1 MTIAEKLLKIAENEQ
16 KVYEAGQKSEYDRLT
31 LEVTNNMTV
40 NNTRVHYANIFG
52 YGNWGGFKFAYPI
65 KPTGNIAMMFY
76 NSPMTELPTPLDF
89 SEIMTKASANSYTY
103 RRSAFAY
110 CTNLKEIDFS
120 AETGINMR
128 AIDGLEEWFIGC
140 RKLETIKGLNVH
152 EGTIFNTSNSNGAF
166 NLCDAL
172 VNLTFANGS
181 VIGKSLDIHWSKNL
195 SQASYYNIITHL
207 SPTSGGVLTV
217 PTTASSVYDAAAGAG
232 SWDMTLS
239 MHLPS
244 NWSVEYA

>member
-16 KVYEAGQKSEYDRLT
+16 KVYEAGQKSEYDRFT
-31 LEVTNNMTV
+31 LEITNRITV
-40 NNTRVHYANIFG
+40 NNTRVHYNNALC
-52 YGNWGGFKFAYPI
+52 YGDWGGLKFAYPI
-65 KPTGNIAMMFY
+65 KPTGNMAQIFY

-103 RRSAFAY
+103 RRGVFAY

-128 AIDGLEEWFIGC
+128 AIDGLEEWFLGC

-166 NLCDAL
+166 NICDAL

-181 VIGKSLDIHWSKNL
+181 VIGKSLDIHWSIKL
-195 SQASYYNIITHL
+195 SMESVQNIFSCL
-207 SPTSGGVLTV
+207 GG
-217 PTTASSVYDAAAGAG
+217 TTASTLTLPASHNDGRYDSLIA
-232 SWDMTLS
+232 SK
-239 MHLPS
+239 PS
-244 NWSVEYA
+244 NWTVSFL